1 MPTKNRTV
9 VIGIDGVPFG
19 LLNNLSEKGVMPN
32 FAELKGE
39 GVFTPMKSSIPEIS
53 SVSWSSVITGKNPG
67 EHGIYGFT
75 GLIEGTYTISFP
87 NFRNLK
93 APAFWHEMTNKSY
106 VILNVPSTYP
116 ARELN
121 GVHISGFVSPDLERA
136 VYPPSYL
143 DTLRDMNY
151 RVDVDSGYAHKS
163 MRLFLNDLFKTNE
176 IRVKAHKYFWNK
188 FDWDVFMLV
197 FTGSDRLEH
206 FLWHAYE
213 DENHEYHDKFLQYF
227 REVDF
232 AIGEIV
238 SRINE
243 EDQLIMLSDHGME
256 AIKRNV
262 NVNSYLAEEGF
273 LVLVDKPK
281 PSERYKNIRDG
292 TKAFALDPAR
302 IYLNR
307 GGKYPNGSVKPNE
320 EEDIIA
326 SLISAF
332 EDLKYNGEE
341 VIKKVYRKE
350 EIYHGEQLEH
360 APDLVLL
367 SNPGFN
373 LKGNISAANVFEEP
387 DIIIGKHTYEDAF
400 LYVRHDKGIVPEQP
414 TVEDVRKIIETVEK
428 S

>member
-1 MPTKNRTV
+1 MTAKNRTA

-19 LLNNLSEKGVMPN
+19 LLDDLAEKGVMPN

-39 GVFTPMKSSIPEIS
+39 GVFTSMKSSIPESS

-75 GLIEGTYTISFP
+75 ELIEGTYTISFP

-93 APAFWHEMTNKSY
+93 APAFWQTREDKTY
-106 VILNVPSTYP
+106 VILNVPSIYP
-116 ARELN
+116 AKELN
-121 GVHISGFVSPDLERA
+121 GVHIAGFVAPDLERA

-163 MRLFLNDLFKTNE
+163 MRLFLNDLFKTNA
-176 IRVKAHKYFWNK
+176 IRIKAYMYFWNK

-197 FTGSDRLEH
+197 FTGSDKLEH

-227 REVDF
+227 KEVDS
-232 AIGEIV
+232 AIGEIAH
-238 SRINE
+238 RINE

-256 AIKRNV
+256 AIKTNV
-262 NVNSYLAEEGF
+262 NVNNYLAEEGF
-273 LVLVDKPK
+273 LVLVDNPK

-292 TKAFALDPAR
+292 TRAFALDPAR

-307 GGKYPNGSVKPNE
+307 DGRYPNGSVKANE

-326 SLISAF
+326 SLVSSF
-332 EDLKYNGEE
+332 EDFKYNGEK
-341 VIKKVYRKE
+341 VIKCVYRKE
-350 EIYHGEQLEH
+350 EIYHGEQFEK

-400 LYVRHDKGIVPEQP
+400 LYVRHNKGIVPEHP
-414 TVEDVRKIIETVEK
+414 TVEDVRKIIENPK